1 MWYRIMLWLVVTVL
15 AVESLVMS
23 IVWTL
28 GVGLILAVAGIL
40 SESKQA

>member
-1 MWYRIMLWLVVTVL
+1 MSYRMMLWFVITVL

-23 IVWTL
+23 NVWTM

>member
-1 MWYRIMLWLVVTVL
+1 MMLWFVITVL
-15 AVESLVMS
+15 AVESLVMANG
-23 IVWTL
+23 WTL